1 MFVSPFRP
9 VPLRL
14 SLSAVAALAD
24 AMARVLH
31 RRGRCDDRL
40 ALAFA
45 FRLGPTRPNSLARPR
60 SRQVSKDLKVDL

>member
-1 MFVSPFRP
+1 MCVSQFRP

-24 AMARVLH
+24 AMARALH
-31 RRGRCDDRL
+31 RPRRCGDRL

-45 FRLGPTRPNSLARPR
+45 FQLGPMGTICTVQRR
-60 SRQVSKDLKVDL
+60 SRELSKAPKIEP